1 MNRFVPTV
9 RIAILVGAIAAL
21 LLAGCSPEVTGAP
34 GTAPSTSTAAPSA
47 APPAASPP
55 GATSATP
62 TPPPGDEGDFTVR
75 YGWAVPSQQ
84 VTVKHD
90 VAVPPVPTLVEVRV
104 GDHTADGFE
113 RVTFAFRGALP
124 GYHFQLVRQVTQ
136 DGSGDPV
143 RLPGN
148 SFVQIVFNPAYAHDD
163 AGHATVPVGLQRP
176 GFRQLSGY
184 QLAGDYE
191 GYVTYGFG
199 FSSSQPQIRVGER
212 TRPDGTFVVAF
223 DVRSAR

>member
-21 LLAGCSPEVTGAP
+21 LLAGCSPELAGAP
-34 GTAPSTSTAAPSA
+34 STAAPSTT
-47 APPAASPP
+47 PPAASPP

-62 TPPPGDEGDFTVR
+62 PPGTQTPPPRDEGDFTVR

-90 VAVPPVPTLVEVRV
+90 VAVPPVPTLVEVRA

-113 RVTFAFRGALP
+113 RVTFAFREAFS

-163 AGHATVPVGLQRP
+163 AGHATVPMGLQRP
-176 GFRQLSGY
+176 GFRQLNGY
-184 QLAGDYE
+184 QLTGDYE
-191 GYVTYGFG
+191 AYVTYGFG
-199 FSSSQPQIRVGER
+199 FSSRPQIRVGER

>member
-1 MNRFVPTV
+1 MNRLVPTV
-9 RIAILVGAIAAL
+9 RITILVGVIPAL
-21 LLAGCSPEVTGAP
+21 LLAGCSPEVAGAP
-34 GTAPSTSTAAPSA
+34 GTAPSPSAAAPSA
-47 APPAASPP
+47 TAPAASPP

-62 TPPPGDEGDFTVR
+62 APDEGDFTVR
-75 YGWAVPSQQ
+75 YGWGVPSQQ

-90 VAVPPVPTLVEVRV
+90 VAVPPVPTLVEVRA

-113 RVTFAFRGALP
+113 RVTFAFKGAFP
-124 GYHFQLVRQVTQ
+124 GYHFQLVPQVTQ

-163 AGHATVPVGLQRP
+163 AGHASVPVGLQRP
-176 GFRQLSGY
+176 GFRQLDGY

-191 GYVTYGFG
+191 AYVTYGFG
-199 FSSSQPQIRVGER
+199 FSSRPQIRVGER

-223 DVRSAR
+223 DVRPAR